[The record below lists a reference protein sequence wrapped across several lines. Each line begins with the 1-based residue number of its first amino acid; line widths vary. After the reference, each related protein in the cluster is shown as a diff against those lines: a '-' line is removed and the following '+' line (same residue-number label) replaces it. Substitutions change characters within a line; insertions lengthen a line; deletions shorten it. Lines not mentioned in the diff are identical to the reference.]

1 MRLCNGRWAGAALA
15 LGIAL
20 AATALGQATTSSTTQ
35 TSVDDTLHLPVPPP
49 MPTIPSAD
57 HSTDIVPP
65 MTTSVPQTQPA
76 QKNPPPEPLLAP
88 ASETLVLPTSQPLPS
103 QTLASHTSAG
113 QLNRVVVTSDLDRDR
128 NAIAPSLGANEHY
141 LGAEQIATTPLG
153 EDAPFSQVL
162 LRAPGVVEDSY
173 GQDHVRGE
181 HGNLTYRVNGVL
193 LPEGLNG
200 FGQELDTRLIQSVTL
215 IDGSLPAQFGFRT
228 AGIVDV
234 QTKSGS
240 TLQGNEISLSGGS
253 YNTLEPSVQ
262 FGGTSGNFDYFV
274 TGSLKHDSL
283 GIENTT
289 SSSQALHDNTN
300 QQKLFAY
307 LSDRIDSTS
316 RVSLIV
322 NLSNADFQLPDTA
335 GLQPA
340 YDYLGRT
347 NANSVTVDDNQ
358 NEKNDYAVISYQK
371 TIDQLTFQG
380 SAFTRYGAIHFTPDV
395 TNDLIFQGV
404 AGDIKNT
411 FFTNG
416 VQFDASDILN
426 DSHTLRFG
434 LLADHTAESLD
445 ANTQV
450 FTVDP
455 TTGAQS
461 SDVPVSI
468 GSSKGLNAVE
478 AGIYVQDEWRVN
490 KNLTLNYGLRYDRF
504 DSSFIDGG
512 QLSPRVNLVYKI
524 DDKTTAHV
532 GYSRYFVPPP
542 VQDVSAATL
551 EQFRG
556 TTNAPA
562 NYFAD
567 PPRIERSHYFDAGI
581 SHQVTKPWNVNLDG
595 FYKLANNLVDLGQ
608 FGDAVILSPYN
619 YSTGRVFGAELS
631 STYKQG
637 GFSAYGN
644 FSWVLTQARNI
655 NSQQFEFD
663 NDELAY
669 IHSNNIKLDHEGEY
683 TASAGISYAWKNDM
697 VYLDLVYGSGLR
709 SGFAN
714 LQKEPEYLPV
724 SVGWQHIFRLAGPE
738 RDFVKLRFDV
748 LNLFDESYQLR
759 DGSGLGVEAPQYGQ
773 RRTFLVGLS
782 YVF

>member
-1 MRLCNGRWAGAALA
+1 MRLCKGRWAGAVLA

-20 AATALGQATTSSTTQ
+20 AASAFGQATTESG
-35 TSVDDTLHLPVPPP
+35 DAPLHLPVPPP
-49 MPTIPSAD
+49 LPTVPTVD
-57 HSTDIVPP
+57 EPTVPP
-65 MTTSVPQTQPA
+65 PPVPASPVTTTPTPATSPASQPS
-76 QKNPPPEPLLAP
+76 LAP
-88 ASETLVLPTSQPLPS
+88 PSETATPT
-103 QTLASHTSAG
+103 G
-113 QLNRVVVTSDLDRDR
+113 QLDRVVVTSDLDRTR
-128 NAIAPSLGANEHY
+128 NEIAPSLGANEHY
-141 LGAEQIATTPLG
+141 LGAEQIQTTPLG

-215 IDGSLPAQFGFRT
+215 IDGALPAQFGFRT

-234 QTKSGS
+234 QTKTGG
-240 TLQGNEISLSGGS
+240 TLQGNEISMSGGS
-253 YNTLEPSVQ
+253 YNTLEPSAQ
-262 FGGTSGNFDYFV
+262 FGGAIGNFDYFV
-274 TGSLKHDSL
+274 TGSVKHDSI

-289 SSSQALHDNTN
+289 SSYRPIHDDTN

-307 LSDRIDSTS
+307 LSDKIDSSS

-335 GLQPA
+335 GLTPA
-340 YDYLGRT
+340 FNDRGRT
-347 NANSVTVDDNQ
+347 TGNSATVDENQ

-371 TIDQLTFQG
+371 TVDQLSFQA
-380 SAFTRYGAIHFTPDV
+380 SAFTRYGAIHYMPDV

-416 VQFDASDILN
+416 VQFDGSYILN
-426 DSHTLRFG
+426 DSHTIRFG
-434 LLADHTAESLD
+434 LLADHTSESLD
-445 ANTQV
+445 ANTDV
-450 FTVDP
+450 FAVDAS
-455 TTGAQS
+455 GAQS
-461 SDVPVSI
+461 SNVPIDITSN
-468 GSSKGLNAVE
+468 KGLNAVE
-478 AGIYVQDEWRVN
+478 AGIYVQDEWRLN
-490 KNLTLNYGLRYDRF
+490 KKLTLNYGLRYDRF

-512 QLSPRVNLVYKI
+512 QLSPRVSMVYKI
-524 DDKTTAHV
+524 DPKTTAHI

-542 VQDVSAATL
+542 VQDVSVATL

-556 TTNAPA
+556 TTNAPP

-567 PPRIERSHYFDAGI
+567 PPRIERSHYFDMGI
-581 SHQVTKPWNVNLDG
+581 SHQITKPWDVNLDG

-608 FGDAVILSPYN
+608 FGDAVILAPYN

-655 NSQQFEFD
+655 NSQQFEFE

-683 TASAGISYAWKNDM
+683 TASAGVSYNWKNDLI
-697 VYLDLVYGSGLR
+697 YLDVLYGSGLR
-709 SGFAN
+709 AGFAN

-724 SVGWQHIFRLAGPE
+724 SIGYQHIFRLAGPAKN
-738 RDFVKLRFDV
+738 FVKFRFDV

-759 DGSGLGVEAPQYGQ
+759 DGSGLGVAAPQYGQ
-773 RRTFLVGLS
+773 RRTFLVGIS